1 MYVLTI
7 GPGEELPPDSGQL
20 VDAETW
26 DEPVTEEPVVEEPFE
41 EEPACEEGQRRSC
54 NTDKPGVCRPGEE
67 ICTDGKWGACQPFEQ
82 PSTEICDGLDN
93 DCDGVVD
100 ESLVRKCPYSGPQ
113 GTEGVSHCR
122 AGTQTCQDAQWAECK
137 GESLP
142 QEEVCNGKDDDCDG
156 AIDEWLPIQT
166 IGTVRVYS
174 DKGDPS
180 HLHMTASP
188 SIGYAFGWSETGTQK
203 VYVTRVRPD
212 GSRLGTNW
220 LVTPGNELGNIHG
233 MSFTGKH
240 YAVGYDTDNTG
251 GGTNTGDAI
260 VSLIDATG
268 KRIAGPQL
276 LAKGGRMVNT
286 QISSGPGILGVVW
299 SDFLKLRIYT
309 QILDMNLKPISAP
322 LSFPIS
328 TQVSPY
334 PGSAFSGDRMGVI
347 WIDRNNRLQFAV
359 MDRKGKQLGQ
369 TQPITYNGS
378 SPKDPSVTG
387 DANGYLTV
395 WSDSRTGKLW
405 GLRLDRNGK
414 AVGQPNE
421 FASGNAETPLLK
433 ATSFGGVVAW
443 IEQRPQQGL
452 FRRGI
457 AIGRIDKNGKLL
469 GTPSWAALPTVE
481 PYLALAWTDLG
492 QGTGRGAIAW
502 IERNS
507 IIKVAPLGCR

>member
-1 MYVLTI
+1 
-7 GPGEELPPDSGQL
+7 
-20 VDAETW
+20 
-26 DEPVTEEPVVEEPFE
+26 
-41 EEPACEEGQRRSC
+41 
-54 NTDKPGVCRPGEE
+54 
-67 ICTDGKWGACQPFEQ
+67 
-82 PSTEICDGLDN
+82 
-93 DCDGVVD
+93 
-100 ESLVRKCPYSGPQ
+100 
-113 GTEGVSHCR
+113 
-122 AGTQTCQDAQWAECK
+122 
-137 GESLP
+137 
-142 QEEVCNGKDDDCDG
+142 
-156 AIDEWLPIQT
+156 
-166 IGTVRVYS
+166 
-174 DKGDPS
+174 
-180 HLHMTASP
+180 
-188 SIGYAFGWSETGTQK
+188 
-203 VYVTRVRPD
+203 
-212 GSRLGTNW
+212 
-220 LVTPGNELGNIHG
+220 
-233 MSFTGKH
+233 
-240 YAVGYDTDNTG
+240 
-251 GGTNTGDAI
+251 
-260 VSLIDATG
+260 
-268 KRIAGPQL
+268 
-276 LAKGGRMVNT
+276 
-286 QISSGPGILGVVW
+286 
-299 SDFLKLRIYT
+299 
-309 QILDMNLKPISAP
+309 
-322 LSFPIS
+322 
-328 TQVSPY
+328 
-334 PGSAFSGDRMGVI
+334 MGVI